1 MQLHH
6 IAFRTGNVTALERF
20 YVDVLG
26 FAVGA
31 RRPQGSVWL
40 EAGAAIVMLEPRA
53 AGEPEVAAGAMDLTA
68 FAITRAER
76 ATVRARLENA
86 GIPIEGETAF
96 SLYFRDPDGR
106 RVGVSHYPD

>member
-20 YVDVLG
+20 YVDLLG
-26 FAVGA
+26 FAV
-31 RRPQGSVWL
+31 RERKPQGSVWL
-40 EAGAAIVMLEPRA
+40 EAGPVILMLEPRGDAEPAIA
-53 AGEPEVAAGAMDLTA
+53 AGTMELTA
-68 FAITRAER
+68 FAITPEER
-76 ATVRARLENA
+76 VSVRSRLEAA
-86 GIPIEGETAF
+86 GIRIEGETAF

>member
-20 YVDVLG
+20 YVDLLG
-26 FAVGA
+26 FAV
-31 RRPQGSVWL
+31 RERKPHGSVWL
-40 EAGAAIVMLEPRA
+40 DAGAAILMLEERA
-53 AGEPEVAAGAMDLTA
+53 TGEPETASGSMDLTA
-68 FAITRAER
+68 FAVTRVER
-76 ATVRARLENA
+76 ATLRERLEAA
-86 GIPIEGETAF
+86 GVRIEGETAY